1 MWDYMNND
9 YQRIVEFD
17 MRNRQHSFNNRDKRD
32 KWVFQ
37 MVKGV
42 GTDIL
47 SIQRIRNI
55 LEGDSEAFI
64 RHSFTTKEKE
74 EASGRTSPVAYY
86 ATRFA
91 GKEAVFKCF
100 GIDGDEFRLTE
111 IEILGSET
119 EQPQVSLLG
128 KIKEI
133 AVKKEIKD
141 VRISLSYETEYAVA
155 FAIAQN

>member
-1 MWDYMNND
+1 
-9 YQRIVEFD
+9 
-17 MRNRQHSFNNRDKRD
+17 MRKCQQSFSSRDKTD
-32 KWVFQ
+32 KKVIQ
-37 MVKGV
+37 MVIGI

-64 RHSFTTKEKE
+64 RQSFTIKERE
-74 EASGRTSPVAYY
+74 EASDRPAPVAYY

-100 GIDGDEFRLTE
+100 GIDSDKIRLNE

-119 EQPQVSLLG
+119 EQPQVTLLG
-128 KIKEI
+128 RIREI
-133 AVKKEIKD
+133 AVEKGVKD
-141 VRISLSYETEYAVA
+141 VRISLSYETENAVA
-155 FAIAQN
+155 FAVAQA

>member
-1 MWDYMNND
+1 L
-9 YQRIVEFD
+9 RKF
-17 MRNRQHSFNNRDKRD
+17 QHSFINRDKTL
-32 KWVFQ
+32 KKVIQ
-37 MVKGV
+37 MVLGI

-55 LEGDSEAFI
+55 LEGDSEAFVQQ
-64 RHSFTTKEKE
+64 SFTIKEKE
-74 EASGRTSPVAYY
+74 EASGRPAPVLYY

-100 GIDGDEFRLTE
+100 GIDGNEIRLTE

-119 EQPQVSLLG
+119 EQPQVTLLG

-133 AVKKEIKD
+133 AVNKGVKD

-155 FAIAQN
+155 FAVAQD

>member
-1 MWDYMNND
+1 MG
-9 YQRIVEFD
+9 RCLS
-17 MRNRQHSFNNRDKRD
+17 SFNNRDKTD
-32 KWVFQ
+32 KKVIQ
-37 MVKGV
+37 MVIGV

-55 LEGDSEAFI
+55 LEGESEAFI
-64 RHSFTTKEKE
+64 RESFTIKERE
-74 EASGRTSPVAYY
+74 EASDRPAPVAYY

-100 GIDGDEFRLTE
+100 GIDGDQIRLNE

-119 EQPQVSLLG
+119 EQPRVTLLG

-133 AVKKEIKD
+133 AVKKGVKD

-155 FAIAQN
+155 FAVAQD

>member
-1 MWDYMNND
+1 
-9 YQRIVEFD
+9 
-17 MRNRQHSFNNRDKRD
+17 
-32 KWVFQ
+32 
-37 MVKGV
+37 MVIGV

-64 RHSFTTKEKE
+64 RNVFTTKEKE
-74 EASGRTSPVAYY
+74 EALERPDPVLYY

-100 GIDGDEFRLTE
+100 GIDSDKIRLDE

-119 EQPQVSLLG
+119 EQPQVTLLG
-128 KIKEI
+128 KFREI
-133 AVKKEIKD
+133 AVKKGVKD
-141 VRISLSYETEYAVA
+141 VRISLSYETENVIAFAVA
-155 FAIAQN
+155 QD

>member
-1 MWDYMNND
+1 
-9 YQRIVEFD
+9 
-17 MRNRQHSFNNRDKRD
+17 
-32 KWVFQ
+32 
-37 MVKGV
+37 MVIGV
-42 GTDIL
+42 GIDIL

-64 RHSFTTKEKE
+64 RRSFTIKEKE
-74 EASGRTSPVAYY
+74 EASGRAAPVAYY

-100 GIDGDEFRLTE
+100 AIDGDEIRLTE

-119 EQPQVSLLG
+119 EQPQVTLLG

-133 AVKKEIKD
+133 ADKKGVKD